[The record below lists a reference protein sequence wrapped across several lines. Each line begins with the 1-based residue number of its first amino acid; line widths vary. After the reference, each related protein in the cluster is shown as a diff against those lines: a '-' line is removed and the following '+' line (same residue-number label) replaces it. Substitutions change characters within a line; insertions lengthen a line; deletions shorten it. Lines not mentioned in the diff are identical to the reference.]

1 MKTKTTKE
9 ILQAALLMGKS
20 ITKFDFMNL
29 TPQSSVCIAQ
39 RVKELRKDGWLIL
52 TRTVKGK
59 GGLVEYYLP
68 DDEIVRLRNE
78 LHQA

>member
-1 MKTKTTKE
+1 MKVTTTKE
-9 ILQAALLMGKS
+9 VLERALLMGKS

-39 RVKELRKDGWLIL
+39 RVKELRKDGWGIL
-52 TRTVKGK
+52 SRTVKGK

-68 DDEIVRLRNE
+68 QEEIERLT
-78 LHQA
+78 AK